1 MVKRYLMKK
10 AAKRLLKKKVKK
22 KVASKARTS
31 AQKAALK
38 KAVAA
43 SAKKRAGKGG
53 AKKIVS
59 KRVTRKANK
68 IAARK
73 KAIAKT
79 ESLNLKRV
87 SKGTTLKG
95 QRRISTS
102 NFKGAKGKALKKSTY
117 KARLASSRAKYKTS
131 SLKNRAGQKAIG
143 LVSPTGVWRRKYV
156 DLTTGENVRRN
167 ISRSLKVAAPA
178 VAFQAA
184 LVSSQLKELERNTQ
198 KYLRK

>member
-1 MVKRYLMKK
+1 MKK
-10 AAKRLLKKKVKK
+10 AAKRILKKKA
-22 KVASKARTS
+22 ASKARTS

-43 SAKKRAGKGG
+43 SARKRAGKGG

-59 KRVTRKANK
+59 KRVTRRANK
-68 IAARK
+68 LAARK

-117 KARLASSRAKYKTS
+117 KDRLASSRAKYKTS
-131 SLKNRAGQKAIG
+131 SLKNRAGQKALGFI
-143 LVSPTGVWRRKYV
+143 SPTGIMRRKYV
-156 DLTTGENVRRN
+156 DLTTGENIRRN
-167 ISRSLKVAAPA
+167 VSRAIKTQAVIMAGTVGAAGGMA
-178 VAFQAA
+178 
-184 LVSSQLKELERNTQ
+184 SR
-198 KYLRK
+198 RR